1 MFQPALSRTRTIR
14 LPPPPPTPAADLAPP
29 GAGRRG
35 ERGQHGAEQLGVDG
49 AADEPDHLAGG
60 RVDEAVQVEPL
71 VAGGAARAR
80 PLPAG
85 GPLPPQDRLQPEP
98 VLVEG
103 PDLDRPTRVPLA
115 TLAHLRGQL
124 FLYAACSSG
133 LAALACRGRGRWAL

>member
-1 MFQPALSRTRTIR
+1 MCQPALSRTRTIS
-14 LPPPPPTPAADLAPP
+14 LPSPAPTAAAN
-29 GAGRRG
+29 
-35 ERGQHGAEQLGVDG
+35 
-49 AADEPDHLAGG
+49 AASTALSSSASTVLQTNQTTSP
-60 RVDEAVQVEPL
+60 
-71 VAGGAARAR
+71 VAGWTKPYRWSHSWRGGGARAR
-80 PLPAG
+80 PPPAG